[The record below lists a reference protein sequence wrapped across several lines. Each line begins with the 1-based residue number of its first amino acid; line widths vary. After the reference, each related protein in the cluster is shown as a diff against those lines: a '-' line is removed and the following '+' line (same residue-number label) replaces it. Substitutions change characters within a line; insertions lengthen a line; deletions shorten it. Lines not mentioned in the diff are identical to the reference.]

1 MKKNKTQE
9 RTSGYFI
16 VQIKMRYSRAVGLR
30 AWLPGPA
37 VAFATLPVRKPWAW
51 VSRQALLHQQLSQQG
66 CLPWSLTLTWS
77 RPWRQ
82 TPVSKPVPQEQ
93 NAVFRKPEQYIFFSK
108 L

>member
-66 CLPWSLTLTWS
+66 CLPWSL
-77 RPWRQ
+77 RP

>member
-1 MKKNKTQE
+1 MKKIKTQE

-30 AWLPGPA
+30 VWLPGPAA
-37 VAFATLPVRKPWAW
+37 VAFATLPVRKPWTW
-51 VSRQALLHQQLSQQG
+51 VSCQALLHQQLSQQG
-66 CLPWSLTLTWS
+66 CLLWSL
-77 RPWRQ
+77 RP

-93 NAVFRKPEQYIFFSK
+93 NAVFRKPEQYIFFSN

>member
-30 AWLPGPA
+30 VWLPGPA
-37 VAFATLPVRKPWAW
+37 AVAFGTLPVRKPWTW

-66 CLPWSLTLTWS
+66 CLLWSL
-77 RPWRQ
+77 RP
-82 TPVSKPVPQEQ
+82 TPVSKPAPQEQ
-93 NAVFRKPEQYIFFSK
+93 NAVFRKPEQYIFFSN